1 MLFNPA
7 EFIRNS
13 QTGLFQNIDEM
24 TAPGFQVVQQQSVPN
39 RFTPTFVPQFRPET
53 PAPEPIRPI
62 TDASVRRPVPQETAL
77 FPETPLAPVID
88 STAPVRRPIDTPAP
102 VEVPSPAR
110 RPIGTPAPV
119 EVPAP
124 SRRPV
129 QNPQRQRRPVETPA
143 PRPVETP
150 APVRDFANFQ
160 AFQPIQPE
168 QQQVFEPAPVTTRPV
183 DSLPPV
189 TPFTVFNQQVRPQ
202 PVEPQVQPVQPQ
214 VQPVQPQAVQ
224 VPIQLEE
231 VRNIP
236 SGGNQQVLVP
246 LEPTQPE
253 PVVTTT
259 ATTTATTTTSTTTT
273 TTETTV
279 TTTTTAKPTRTRFRT
294 RQRVAFR

>member
-24 TAPGFQVVQQQSVPN
+24 TAPGFQVVQQQQTIPN

-53 PAPEPIRPI
+53 PAPQPIRPI
-62 TDASVRRPVPQETAL
+62 TDSSVRRPVPQETAL
-77 FPETPLAPVID
+77 FPEIPLAPVID
-88 STAPVRRPIDTPAP
+88 SAAPERRPSDTPAP

-143 PRPVETP
+143 PRPVAASP
-150 APVRDFANFQ
+150 APVQRPVSGLRDFANFQ
-160 AFQPIQPE
+160 AFQPIQPSSQPE

-183 DSLPPV
+183 ESLPPV

-202 PVEPQVQPVQPQ
+202 PVQPQ
-214 VQPVQPQAVQ
+214 VQPQAVQ

-231 VRNIP
+231 VRSVP
-236 SGGNQQVLVP
+236 SGANQQVLVP

-259 ATTTATTTTSTTTT
+259 TAATTTT
-273 TTETTV
+273 TTETTA
-279 TTTTTAKPTRTRFRT
+279 TTTTTARPTRTRFRT